1 MTSGQ
6 IVGVGGLCCFRL
18 RGRQDSRS
26 SGVVAVES
34 SDCGSVHLRAL
45 ELFGDFRFRHGRAPS
60 APASGNIFWSG
71 ESCRLEL
78 VPFLGRDRLNLCTS
92 MRCRQSIPKVLFAMD
107 PYRIWKDV
115 DELAFH
121 ENNIIL
127 ELLGRSQ
134 GTAPPKLLNS
144 RNPVTNDGHSDGLER
159 VPNLLDDF
167 ALVAA
172 GAGGASNV
180 AAACLELNQILG
192 KRFVIRI
199 AKNEDFSFTQL
210 QCLKDI
216 VIVMNRVKQGGEHV
230 KWA

>member
-1 MTSGQ
+1 
-6 IVGVGGLCCFRL
+6 
-18 RGRQDSRS
+18 
-26 SGVVAVES
+26 
-34 SDCGSVHLRAL
+34 
-45 ELFGDFRFRHGRAPS
+45 
-60 APASGNIFWSG
+60 
-71 ESCRLEL
+71 
-78 VPFLGRDRLNLCTS
+78 
-92 MRCRQSIPKVLFAMD
+92 MD

-134 GTAPPKLLNS
+134 GTTPLKLLSS
-144 RNPVTNDGHSDGLER
+144 RNPVKHDGQSDGLEW
-159 VPNLLDDF
+159 VPHLLDDF

-180 AAACLELNQILG
+180 AAACLELNQIIG
-192 KRFVIRI
+192 KRFIIRI
-199 AKNEDFSFTQL
+199 AKNEDFSCTQL

-216 VIVMNRVKQGGEHV
+216 VTVMNRVKQGGKHM